1 MMEVEIHELI
11 SGRLDGLRE
20 KGWLSEYLIS
30 WNGHAGR
37 LFPKVAVW
45 ATENCTDDDL
55 AGELRWLIGDLV
67 KGSDLVILPPR
78 LQEKPSQDNEM
89 LRT

>member
-1 MMEVEIHELI
+1 MDVEIHQLI
-11 SGRLDGLRE
+11 MGRLDGLKE
-20 KGWLSEYLIS
+20 NGLLSEYLIS
-30 WNGHAGR
+30 WSGHSGR

-45 ATENCTDDDL
+45 AAGKDTDGDL

-78 LQEKPSQDNEM
+78 PKEQNPPRDEL
-89 LRT
+89 LRA